1 MMTRMRERGL
11 TLNLAKCQFSMSKL
25 TFMAHVL
32 SSRGLGVVADKV
44 KALVNAR
51 EPESVSEVRSFLG
64 LVNYSGKFI
73 PDLATLSELL

>member
-1 MMTRMRERGL
+1 
-11 TLNLAKCQFSMSKL
+11 MSKL

-32 SSRGLGVVADKV
+32 SSHGLGVVADKV

-51 EPESVSEVRSFLG
+51 EPQSVFEVRSFLG